1 MLCEIEEGMRGLYR
15 SGEGFRV
22 RPFRV
27 GFGREIIL
35 NFEGRWGLWGRE
47 DGCEW

>member
-35 NFEGRWGLWGRE
+35 NLKVGEVFGEESYGKV
-47 DGCEW
+47 